1 MKNSKGYEINF
12 AAKEIIITKKFSK
25 AAGIVGSEEYLA
37 MVTLRKDFEDFSIK
51 IKSIE
56 KKENKVSYKGLSIDE
71 MRRFL
76 KNNKEQEDLDPF
88 EKILELQEGKRG
100 KYAIVKKW
108 FLDNYKE
115 SYTTELEELT
125 KTAA

>member
-12 AAKEIIITKKFSK
+12 AAKEIIITKKFNK

-76 KNNKEQEDLDPF
+76 KNNKGQEDLDLF

-108 FLDNYKE
+108 FLDRYKD

>member
-51 IKSIE
+51 IRSIE
-56 KKENKVSYKGLSIDE
+56 KKENKVSYKGLSIEE
-71 MRRFL
+71 MKRFL
-76 KNNKEQEDLDPF
+76 RDNKSQDDQDLF
-88 EKILELQEGKRG
+88 EKVLRLQEGKRG
-100 KYAIVKKW
+100 KYATIKKW
-108 FLDNYKE
+108 FLDRYKE
-115 SYTTELEELT
+115 DYANELDELT